1 MRDESHGTISV
12 KKNKKIKQKKYLEP
26 KMMARAV
33 CAVLNGEKVGSS
45 SFGGGFT
52 NSPQKIEGYIHRF
65 QR

>member
-1 MRDESHGTISV
+1 
-12 KKNKKIKQKKYLEP
+12 
-26 KMMARAV
+26 MMARAV